1 MFHNYFPPK
10 FRVKIGHYIYTLL
23 FLLLAGSV
31 FAQDKPLPTPPT
43 DGDKFSIAPTF
54 IKPNSAVPVFDRQG
68 LLSQFLP
75 ISADVEMQPL
85 RSEVDQLGMEH
96 ARYQQLYKGLK
107 VEGAVYTTHA
117 RGGLLQ
123 SMNGYFV
130 SIDEFDVTPAVSE
143 EKALAAAIAHSK
155 GRKFAWEDPGLA
167 PGEDYSYPKG
177 ELVVMAMRQFGSSP
191 RLAWKYDIYAVEPLY
206 RAYVFIDAKT
216 GEFIFENL
224 RIHHANVPATGT
236 SLYNGSV
243 NFTADQTGPTNF
255 RLRQTASGGGIETYN
270 MNNGTNYGAATDFTS
285 TSSNFTSDN
294 TGVQAHWGAE
304 QTWDYFMSDHGRN
317 SYDGAGAVIKSYV
330 HYSVNYVNAFW
341 NGSVMTYG
349 DGNGS
354 YNPLVS
360 LDVCGHEIA
369 HGVTTHTANLV
380 YSYESGALNESFS
393 DIFGEMV
400 ERHGQGFNDWIIGD
414 EIISG
419 GIRNMSSPNIHND
432 PDTYLGNFWW
442 TSSGDN
448 GGVHTNSGVQNKWF
462 YLLCV
467 GEVGTND
474 FGYNYNVPAIGFT
487 KAAAIAYRNLSVYLG
502 PNSQFIDARNG
513 AILAA
518 EDLYGVGST
527 EAQAVEE
534 AWKAVGVPCNGA
546 SNDNVCNAL
555 PITLGVPINA
565 DGFCATAQSGEVSP
579 GIGTGGSTCNSQD
592 GWCSFDPNVQNSV
605 WFTFVAPPSGLVK
618 VSSDDLDDTQVAIWS
633 VGNCSD
639 FNTFTEIAANDDSGP
654 GFSPL
659 ILCASVNPGQ
669 TYYVQVD
676 GFSGFAY
683 NTNILVEESLA
694 SPGNDDVCNA
704 LPMTLGVPIN
714 ANSNL
719 CPGASAQPGEV
730 SPGAGTGSSS
740 CNSQDGWCSF
750 ETGVQNSLWFTFV
763 APPSGKVDISTSNTD
778 DTQLALW
785 SVGDCNNFGSFTE
798 IAANDD
804 DGPLFAPF
812 INDACVVPG
821 QTYYLQIDGFDGTSY
836 NTDITVTAV
845 YPVLNCPANQVEV
858 AGASCVTLPDYTSL
872 ATASD
877 NCGSATLSQ
886 SPAAGTTLNVT
897 TTVTITATYPNGF
910 SQTCNFEVTVQD
922 NTPPTAACLNPT
934 VVLDNPG
941 QASISTADVFDAA
954 NSSDNCGNPYPVF
967 VTPNTFTCSNIGTNT
982 VTLQIIDLHGNTA
995 LCNATVT
1002 VVDNIAPTVTCKNTS
1017 VTLNSQ
1023 GQASIQPIEVYDS
1036 GNDNCGNVNLQS
1048 VSPNSFD
1055 CSNVGANTVTLT
1067 VNDGN
1072 GNTGTCTATVTV
1084 NDNIDPT
1091 ASCKNHTVALDN
1103 SGNASITPADVNDGS
1118 SDNCGI
1124 GNISVSPSSFGCA
1137 NVGANTVTL
1146 TVTDVNGNIST
1157 CTATV
1162 TVEDNTAPTAL
1173 CQNFTTDLDSDGNY
1187 TLAPASVDNGS
1198 SDACGVTLS
1207 VSPNTFDCSNIGANT
1222 VTLTA
1227 TDPSGNTAT
1236 CTATVTINPF
1246 LTISSMA
1253 VVHETCQG
1261 YGDGQITINVN
1272 TTSNCQVRYSID
1284 GGATFQL
1291 ANWFTDLSPNTYD
1304 IVVELDCN
1312 SSCSTTSQAVVNAGP
1327 APTTWYKDLD
1337 GDGYTDGI
1345 THVSCSP
1352 PAGYVASAQPG
1363 DCDDNN
1369 AAVNPGAAEAC
1380 NGLDDNCDGI
1390 IPIDE
1395 QDNDADGYRIC
1406 DGDCDDTNPAINPGA
1421 AEICNGIDDNCNGQ
1435 IDEGAP
1441 ANQVHVGN
1449 VILTSQAAVN
1459 NFSQC
1464 IYKIQGNLT
1473 ISGPAVNS
1481 LANLSN
1487 LQEVTGN
1494 VLIQATSLPNMNG
1507 LDGLTTIGGSLTI
1520 KLNNYGAK
1528 LTSLSGLGN
1537 LTSIGQNLNISF
1549 NFSLSD
1555 CCSID
1560 DLLANAGVGGATI
1573 IFNNASG
1580 CNSVSDI
1587 SNSCGGGSII
1597 ILPGN
1602 GIALGE
1608 EWEQPRMSLFPNPAT
1623 TEVTILLEGLGD
1635 KTGTLVISDLLGR
1648 TILQQR
1654 IEPGQML
1661 VNLDFAEH
1669 DLGTGIYQVVL
1680 RTDME
1685 QLVQRLVI
1693 ER

>member
-1 MFHNYFPPK
+1 M
-10 FRVKIGHYIYTLL
+10 

-31 FAQDKPLPTPPT
+31 FAQDKPLPTPPS

-130 SIDEFDVTPAVSE
+130 SIDGFDVTPAVSE

-177 ELVVMAMRQFGSSP
+177 ELAVMAMRQFGSSP

-317 SYDGAGAVIKSYV
+317 SYDDAGAVIKSYV
-330 HYSVNYVNAFW
+330 HYSVNFVNAFW

-513 AILAA
+513 AIQAA
-518 EDLYGVGST
+518 EDLYGVGSA
-527 EAQAVEE
+527 EAQAVDE

-605 WFTFVAPPSGLVK
+605 WFTFVAPPSGFVK

-676 GFSGFAY
+676 GFNGFAY

-730 SPGAGTGSSS
+730 SPGAGTGVS

-750 ETGVQNSLWFTFV
+750 ETEVQNSLWFTFV
-763 APPSGKVDISTSNTD
+763 APPSGKVDIFTSTTH

-821 QTYYLQIDGFDGTSY
+821 QTYYVQIDGFGGQDY
-836 NTDITVTAV
+836 NTNITVTAV
-845 YPVLNCPANQVEV
+845 GLPLSLTCPPNQVEV
-858 AGASCVTLPDYTSL
+858 AGANCVDLADYTGL
-872 ATASD
+872 ATATD
-877 NCGSATLSQ
+877 NCGSPALSQ
-886 SPAAGTTLNVT
+886 SPAAGTNVNSN
-897 TTVTITATYPNGF
+897 TTVTITATYSSGYV
-910 SQTCNFEVTVQD
+910 QTCDFEVIVQD
-922 NTPPTAACLNPT
+922 NIPPIAACLNPT
-934 VVLDNPG
+934 VVLDNAG
-941 QASISTADVFDAA
+941 NASITTADVFDAA
-954 NSSDNCGNPYPVF
+954 NSSDNCGNPYAVF
-967 VTPNTFTCSNIGTNT
+967 VT
-982 VTLQIIDLHGNTA
+982 
-995 LCNATVT
+995 
-1002 VVDNIAPTVTCKNTS
+1002 
-1017 VTLNSQ
+1017 
-1023 GQASIQPIEVYDS
+1023 
-1036 GNDNCGNVNLQS
+1036 
-1048 VSPNSFD
+1048 
-1055 CSNVGANTVTLT
+1055 
-1067 VNDGN
+1067 
-1072 GNTGTCTATVTV
+1072 
-1084 NDNIDPT
+1084 
-1091 ASCKNHTVALDN
+1091 
-1103 SGNASITPADVNDGS
+1103 
-1118 SDNCGI
+1118 
-1124 GNISVSPSSFGCA
+1124 
-1137 NVGANTVTL
+1137 
-1146 TVTDVNGNIST
+1146 
-1157 CTATV
+1157 
-1162 TVEDNTAPTAL
+1162 
-1173 CQNFTTDLDSDGNY
+1173 
-1187 TLAPASVDNGS
+1187 
-1198 SDACGVTLS
+1198 
-1207 VSPNTFDCSNIGANT
+1207 PNTFDCSNIGANT
-1222 VTLTA
+1222 VTLQIIDNAGNTALCTA
-1227 TDPSGNTAT
+1227 TVTVQDNTPPEAKCKDITLVLDPNGVASIVPSDIDDGSSDECGPVTLSVDEDEFYCSDVFEIEDVELTVTDGSGNTSTCEAIIDVQDNTPPVAVCQDLTVELDNGGVWSTGWGDINGGSTDACGIVTYLINGEDFVEWDCSDVGVTTAVLTVIDESGNSSTCTATVTVEDNIAPTALCQNFTTDLDPDGNYTLSPASVNNGSYDACGYSLAVSPNQFNCSNVGANTVTLTVTDDNGNTAT
-1236 CTATVTINPF
+1236 CTATLTINSF
-1246 LTISSMA
+1246 MSITSLDIT
-1253 VVHETCQG
+1253 HESCQG
-1261 YGDGQITINVN
+1261 YSDGQIVINA
-1272 TTSNCQVRYSID
+1272 TSLGGPLRYSID
-1284 GGATFQL
+1284 GGATFQMV
-1291 ANWFTDLSPNTYD
+1291 NTFTDLSPGPYYILVSLDGNGSCVAEDETY
-1304 IVVELDCN
+1304 L
-1312 SSCSTTSQAVVNAGP
+1312 NAGP

-1390 IPIDE
+1390 IPADE
-1395 QDNDADGYRIC
+1395 QDNDADGYRVC
-1406 DGDCDDTNPAINPGA
+1406 DGDCDDTDPAINPGA

-1435 IDEGAP
+1435 IDEGNPP
-1441 ANQVHVGN
+1441 ANQVYVGN
-1449 VILTSQAAVN
+1449 VIFTNQAAVDA
-1459 NFSQC
+1459 FSQC
-1464 IYKIQGNLT
+1464 YYKIQGNLT

-1507 LDGLTTIGGSLTI
+1507 LDALTTIGASLTI

-1528 LTSLSGLGN
+1528 LTGLSGLGN

-1549 NFSLSD
+1549 N
-1555 CCSID
+1555 
-1560 DLLANAGVGGATI
+1560 
-1573 IFNNASG
+1573 
-1580 CNSVSDI
+1580 
-1587 SNSCGGGSII
+1587 
-1597 ILPGN
+1597 
-1602 GIALGE
+1602 
-1608 EWEQPRMSLFPNPAT
+1608 
-1623 TEVTILLEGLGD
+1623 
-1635 KTGTLVISDLLGR
+1635 
-1648 TILQQR
+1648 
-1654 IEPGQML
+1654 
-1661 VNLDFAEH
+1661 
-1669 DLGTGIYQVVL
+1669 
-1680 RTDME
+1680 
-1685 QLVQRLVI
+1685 
-1693 ER
+1693 